1 MASDKKNHT
10 FSFSESLIE
19 KAKVRAD
26 QEGRSLTNY
35 IESLMRQD
43 QKD

>member
-10 FSFSESLIE
+10 FSFSVKLIE
-19 KAKVRAD
+19 GAKERAD

-35 IESLMRQD
+35 IESLMRKD
-43 QKD
+43 QKE